1 MSINSDIRDHAYK
14 FFIEEA
20 PELLQSIESGILTLR
35 QERDTS
41 KVHSIMRAAHSI
53 KGGSASVGLEAIKTI
68 AHRLETIFKALYSD
82 SIEIDGELE
91 NQLLLAYD
99 CLRLPLME
107 QLSTGGFDTEQAL
120 AIAEP
125 IFAELEAQLGDAI
138 TETTD
143 FIPSSEDLGIS
154 MAQSIFEIDVAEGLD
169 RLATV
174 IENPQI
180 HEVTG
185 ELRAQA
191 EVFIGFAE
199 LLNLSGFAAIAET
212 ALQALDQHP
221 DQAIDIARLAL
232 DDFRAGREDV
242 LTKNGSKGG
251 SPSASLLA
259 FLGTG
264 DTGFDQT
271 HASDVTPNLELDW
284 VSDADDVI
292 SNLEEEEV
300 DWGIDADDITSNLEV
315 EEEVDWGAD
324 ADDVT
329 SNLEAGG
336 VDEKEWTSDEIG
348 DILDQLGDDV
358 DRAQVLSDL
367 GLLDDQTDL
376 ENVKPFS
383 AETVS
388 AQLDQVLGNFGLVAD
403 PSLADPSNSPVD
415 DLSVPANNADILSSD
430 RVPPS
435 ADIEIPKSENV
446 TSSDNTA
453 SEILAKPRSPQS
465 TVSKEP
471 VVTGLTVRVEADRL
485 NRMNNLLG
493 ELTINRNGVDL
504 QNSQLRG
511 SVKEL
516 FNRFGRF
523 QSAIEK
529 LRTLSDQMLIA
540 PDRRGAHSLFGGNG
554 SSTTESTN
562 PQASF
567 NPQTSFDSL
576 EMDSYTQLYS
586 QTQTLLEDM
595 VQLEEALE
603 DISLYSYQSDQL
615 LGRHRKMLSQMQ
627 DELMWAR
634 MIPLG
639 EILNRFPR
647 VLRDL
652 SNRYQKPVN
661 LKLTGTD
668 ILVDKAVLTKL
679 YDPLVQ
685 LLRNSFDHGI
695 EPAHV
700 RQQQGKPAEGHVE
713 IRARYEG
720 RQVVIEVYDD
730 GQGLNFEQIRDRIV
744 ELGWLT
750 EAEAQNASEARLSTF
765 IFEPSFSTAK
775 RVSELS
781 GRGVGLDIVQA
792 QIQLLNGKISV
803 TSLPGQGT
811 TFTLTLPLTLTIINL
826 LICFVGATPLAIR
839 SDSIQE
845 VLIPKPTQVRQT
857 SSQKFLR
864 WQRQEIPA
872 YNLSDLLHYNCLI
885 PEIPP
890 SRVLATV
897 PTPTNWEAPM
907 LVLMRGRQAFAL
919 QIDRLVTEQESV
931 VKPFGSAITPPIFAY
946 GCTVLGDGSL
956 IPVIDGPVFLED
968 MVNRG
973 LATMPEAT
981 EIDALAT
988 LVEQNASGDRDQ
1000 PNVHRLKTTTILVVD
1015 DSVTLRRTLAL
1026 SLERAGYRV
1035 LQARDGQEAIE
1046 QLEQAQSTQ
1055 LIICD
1060 VEMPNMNGF
1069 EFLTQRRENP
1079 KFAKIPTLMLTSRGS
1094 EKHRWL
1100 AMKLGA
1106 VEYFTKPYLEQ
1117 DLLKSV
1123 AGYIAE
1129 SQPAELS
1136 T

>member
-53 KGGSASVGLEAIKTI
+53 KGGSASVGLDAIKTI

-82 SIEIDGELE
+82 SIEIDSELE

-107 QLSTGGFDTEQAL
+107 QLSTGGFDTEQTL

-125 IFAELEAQLGDAI
+125 IFAQLEAQLGDAI

-143 FIPSSEDLGIS
+143 FIPSSEDLGVS

-242 LTKNGSKGG
+242 LTNNTSKGG
-251 SPSASLLA
+251 SPSDRLLA
-259 FLGTG
+259 FLGTS
-264 DTGFDQT
+264 DTGLDRA

-284 VSDADDVI
+284 V
-292 SNLEEEEV
+292 L
-300 DWGIDADDITSNLEV
+300 DADDITSNLDV
-315 EEEVDWGAD
+315 EEVDWEPD
-324 ADDVT
+324 ADEIP
-329 SNLEAGG
+329 SNLESEGT
-336 VDEKEWTSDEIG
+336 EEEWTSDEIG

-358 DRAQVLSDL
+358 DRVQVLSDL
-367 GLLDDQTDL
+367 GLLDDQT
-376 ENVKPFS
+376 EVGNAKPFS

-388 AQLDQVLGNFGLVAD
+388 AQLDQVLGSFGIVANPSPADSSHSPDELSIPANTDPLSADRD
-403 PSLADPSNSPVD
+403 PSDAE
-415 DLSVPANNADILSSD
+415 
-430 RVPPS
+430 
-435 ADIEIPKSENV
+435 IEIPKSDPVASPEG
-446 TSSDNTA
+446 TT
-453 SEILAKPRSPQS
+453 SEIPAPKPRSPQS
-465 TVSKEP
+465 TLSTEP

-485 NRMNNLLG
+485 NRMNNVLG
-493 ELTINRNGVDL
+493 ELTINRNGIDL
-504 QNSQLRG
+504 QNNQLRG

-540 PDRRGAHSLFGGNG
+540 PDRRGAHSVLGGNG
-554 SSTTESTN
+554 SSTTKST
-562 PQASF
+562 

-695 EPAHV
+695 EPAHI
-700 RQQQGKPAEGHVE
+700 RQQQDKPEEGNVE

-730 GQGLNFEQIRDRIV
+730 GQGLNFEQIRDRVV

-750 EAEAQNASEARLSTF
+750 EAEAKNASEARLSTF

-803 TSLPGQGT
+803 ASSPGQGT

-826 LICFVGATPLAIR
+826 LICFVGSTPLAIR

-845 VLIPKPTQVRQT
+845 VLIPKPAQVRQT

-864 WQRQEIPA
+864 WQEQEIPA

-968 MVNRG
+968 MVSRG

-988 LVEQNASGDRDQ
+988 LAEQNASGDRDQ
-1000 PNVHRLKTTTILVVD
+1000 SNVHRLKTTTILVVD

-1123 AGYIAE
+1123 AGYVAE
-1129 SQPAELS
+1129 SQPAELHP
-1136 T
+1136 